1 VLKFDCNQQ
10 NSKVN
15 HKIRQI
21 IDELMTKR
29 QPATMYQTTQAQHL
43 TGASEYQ
50 IESGVQQLV
59 ALIDSRD

>member
-1 VLKFDCNQQ
+1 
-10 NSKVN
+10 
-15 HKIRQI
+15 
-21 IDELMTKR
+21 MTKR

-43 TGASEYQ
+43 TGASAYQ